1 MFKSPGGE
9 SWIPPH
15 LKVMKKWPNL
25 VIMNIMECSH
35 CRDLNPFGLEGRKM
49 SPKHL
54 HGSNNG
60 NVRSPNIKSCHTSNN
75 FTTEA
80 NLMIILWWKSCI
92 PFIPSGKF
100 QMCELLELVTA
111 VTNTIFTSVAYVN
124 FKALLYVIYATVGT
138 FASNSE
144 DQNGTE
150 SS

>member
-1 MFKSPGGE
+1 MFQSPGGE

-15 LKVMKKWPNL
+15 LKVMKKELNL
-25 VIMNIMECSH
+25 VTMNIMECLNR
-35 CRDLNPFGLEGRKM
+35 RDLNPYGLEGRKM
-49 SPKHL
+49 LPKHL

-60 NVRSPNIKSCHTSNN
+60 KIMSPNIKSCHTSNN

-80 NLMIILWWKSCI
+80 NLMIISLWKSCI

-100 QMCELLELVTA
+100 KMCELLELGTA